1 MIPRTRKTLALTA
14 IAAIV
19 AIAAVASIWWYN
31 TIPTAERGLT
41 LIKTKTIII
50 FGIIS
55 GGTLALL
62 ALGFTLIYGVA
73 GVVDMAHGSFFMIGA
88 YIFYVFTSPK
98 YLELNIFLAFTIA
111 VILTGVIG
119 ATVYRLTIHPV
130 IEELTSLLVITV
142 GVALVF
148 ERLMIIGFGPFMY
161 PIPSFVGGYE
171 TIIGVKVTYTR
182 LLAFAVSLILF
193 TALWIFI
200 SKAKIGRAMR
210 AAAQDQEAAKLMGV
224 NTGRLFTLTM
234 ALSSILAAAAGILIT
249 ASTSGVA
256 MPFMWLQPLIVSF
269 AVVILGGLGSIKG
282 TLIGSFIIGFV
293 QNIVVFLAPEGSYLS
308 GAAAMAIMV
317 AVLLVRPKGL
327 FGKWQQHTSEEPIRA
342 LLCTY

>member
-19 AIAAVASIWWYN
+19 VIAAVAIWWYN

-41 LIKTKTIII
+41 LLKTKSIII
-50 FGIIS
+50 FGIVS
-55 GGTLALL
+55 GGTFALL

-73 GVVDMAHGSFFMIGA
+73 GVVNMAHGSFFMLGA

-98 YLELNIFLAFTIA
+98 YLEVNIFLAFFIA
-111 VILTGVIG
+111 IILTGVIG

-148 ERLMIIGFGPFMY
+148 ERLMIIEFGPFHY
-161 PIPSFVGGYE
+161 PIPGFVGGYE
-171 TIIGVKVTYTR
+171 TILGVKVTYTR
-182 LLAFAVSLILF
+182 LLAFSVSLVLF
-193 TALWIFI
+193 AALWMFI
-200 SKAKIGRAMR
+200 SKSKMGRAMR
-210 AAAQDQEAAKLMGV
+210 AAAQDLEAAKLMGV
-224 NTGRLFTLTM
+224 NTGRLFMLTM
-234 ALSSILAAAAGILIT
+234 ALSSILAATAGILIT
-249 ASTSGVA
+249 ASTSGIA
-256 MPFMWLQPLIVSF
+256 MPFMWLRPLVLSF
-269 AVVILGGLGSIKG
+269 AIVILGGLGSIKG
-282 TLIGSFIIGFV
+282 TFIGSFIIGFV
-293 QNIVVFLAPEGSYLS
+293 DNIVVFLIPEGSYLG

-327 FGKWQQHTSEEPIRA
+327 FGKRIELEE
-342 LLCTY
+342 